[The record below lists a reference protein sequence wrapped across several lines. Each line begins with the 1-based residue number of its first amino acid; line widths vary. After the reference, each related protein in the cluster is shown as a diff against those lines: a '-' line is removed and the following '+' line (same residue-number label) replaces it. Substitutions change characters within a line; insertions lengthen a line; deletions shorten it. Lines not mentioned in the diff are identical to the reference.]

1 MGKVTTM
8 SERLGPQ
15 PGERIDREQPVDF
28 TFEGR
33 RYRGYRGDTL
43 STALWASGVR
53 VLGRSF
59 KYHRPRGIFSLSGLD
74 CNALAENRD
83 STNLRMDTTLIE
95 PGLEARAVNTWGG
108 VRSDLYRVTEL
119 FSPFLPVGF
128 YYKVFHRPRSLF
140 PFFESRM
147 RRIAGL
153 GSIHPDQPLQPTPKR
168 YDFCDL
174 LVVGSGPSGL
184 SAAVAAAELGLK
196 VLLVEEDRLPGGT
209 LGFQLPGEPEAGGLL
224 ERLLA
229 RAAAL
234 PNLEIRTG
242 TTAAGCYADRWVALF
257 DSRRLTKLRA
267 RGLVVAAGCF
277 DQPAVFRN
285 NDLPGVMLASA
296 AQRLIHQ
303 YAVKPFRQA
312 VVLAA
317 NTDGYRAAVDLH
329 RAGVRVALVS
339 DLRPQGEASAWKEEV
354 AGRGI
359 PIRPGT
365 AVFEALPAPGKR
377 AIPRGPAPCSG
388 RPWRGP
394 ARKVRAHCL
403 RRHRHERGMGPRG
416 RHPPP
421 GGLPHGLR
429 RIPGTVCPGPTAA
442 GDLCRRTGQRSL
454 CPGRP
459 AQGRPPRRP
468 PGRGL
473 SGNGPSRS
481 AGGAPTT
488 GSRLQPPLPGASPPA
503 GQEFRGPG

>member
-15 PGERIDREQPVDF
+15 PGERIDREQPVNF

-108 VRSDLYRVTEL
+108 VRSDLYRFTEL

-140 PFFESRM
+140 PFFERRM

-153 GSIHPDQPLQPTPKR
+153 GNIHPDQPLQPTPKR

-174 LVVGSGPSGL
+174 LVVGSGPAGL

-224 ERLLA
+224 ERAPGQGRRPAQPGNAHRNHGGRLLRRRVGGA
-229 RAAAL
+229 DRL
-234 PNLEIRTG
+234 PETHQ
-242 TTAAGCYADRWVALF
+242 AAGPRPGGGGRVLRPA
-257 DSRRLTKLRA
+257 RRLSQQRPP
-267 RGLVVAAGCF
+267 RGHAG
-277 DQPAVFRN
+277 
-285 NDLPGVMLASA
+285 LG
-296 AQRLIHQ
+296 
-303 YAVKPFRQA
+303 
-312 VVLAA
+312 
-317 NTDGYRAAVDLH
+317 
-329 RAGVRVALVS
+329 
-339 DLRPQGEASAWKEEV
+339 
-354 AGRGI
+354 
-359 PIRPGT
+359 GT
-365 AVFEALPAPGKR
+365 APDPPVCGEALPPGCG
-377 AIPRGPAPCSG
+377 A
-388 RPWRGP
+388 
-394 ARKVRAHCL
+394 
-403 RRHRHERGMGPRG
+403 
-416 RHPPP
+416 
-421 GGLPHGLR
+421 GGQHR
-429 RIPGTVCPGPTAA
+429 RIPGG
-442 GDLCRRTGQRSL
+442 
-454 CPGRP
+454 GRP
-459 AQGRPPRRP
+459 APGGGEGGAGLRPAAARGGVSLERGGGPATESPYAQALPSSKPFRRP
-468 PGRGL
+468 ASEPSAGPCSALWTR
-473 SGNGPSRS
+473 SEIRCPRGPS
-481 AGGAPTT
+481 
-488 GSRLQPPLPGASPPA
+488 PLPATASP
-503 GQEFRGPG
+503 

>member
-1 MGKVTTM
+1 M
-8 SERLGPQ
+8 
-15 PGERIDREQPVDF
+15 
-28 TFEGR
+28 
-33 RYRGYRGDTL
+33 
-43 STALWASGVR
+43 
-53 VLGRSF
+53 
-59 KYHRPRGIFSLSGLD
+59 
-74 CNALAENRD
+74 
-83 STNLRMDTTLIE
+83 
-95 PGLEARAVNTWGG
+95 RAVNTWGG
-108 VRSDLYRVTEL
+108 VRSDLYRFTEL

-140 PFFESRM
+140 PFFERRM

-153 GSIHPDQPLQPTPKR
+153 GNIHPDQPLQPTPKR

-174 LVVGSGPSGL
+174 LVVGSGPAGL

-224 ERLLA
+224 EELLA

-234 PNLEIRTG
+234 PNLEMRTG
-242 TTAAGCYADRWVALF
+242 TTAAGCYADRWVALI

-354 AGRGI
+354 A
-359 PIRPGT
+359 RPPNPHTHGHCRLRSPSG
-365 AVFEALPAPGKR
+365 ARQASR
-377 AIPRGPAPCSG
+377 PRGPALPSG
-388 RPWRGP
+388 RGRRSA
-394 ARKVRAHCL
+394 AREVRVHCL
-403 RRHRHERGMGPRG
+403 RRHRHERGMVPRR

-421 GGLPHGLR
+421 GGLPHGL
-429 RIPGTVCPGPTAA
+429 
-442 GDLCRRTGQRSL
+442 
-454 CPGRP
+454 
-459 AQGRPPRRP
+459 
-468 PGRGL
+468 
-473 SGNGPSRS
+473 
-481 AGGAPTT
+481 
-488 GSRLQPPLPGASPPA
+488 
-503 GQEFRGPG
+503 